1 MMISLEQISYVLKT
15 QSGWKS
21 SARPLLSRIH
31 LQVQPGEFVGIL
43 GSNGSGKSTLLKM
56 MAGLIPPDQ
65 GKVLCNVRRSYLA
78 QSLQNRE
85 DLPLT
90 VDDYLHLGPELLK
103 CHSSEDLTKQLYQYF
118 DVQDL
123 KLRFLD
129 ELSGG
134 QFQRIQLMKAL
145 FVQPELLLLDEPLN
159 SLDEKFQVLTMDYL
173 KTWKQQGK
181 SVVAVLHD
189 EDLAKKYCDRLFI
202 LHCEHL
208 IPWDQRGAH
217 GC

>member
-1 MMISLEQISYVLKT
+1 
-15 QSGWKS
+15 
-21 SARPLLSRIH
+21 
-31 LQVQPGEFVGIL
+31 
-43 GSNGSGKSTLLKM
+43 M

>member
-1 MMISLEQISYVLKT
+1 MISLEQISYVLKT

-31 LQVQPGEFVGIL
+31 LQVQPAEFVGIL